1 MADDLPLVLHV
12 GGPKAGSSAL
22 QYDFTWNPRR
32 PAHGRPGVT
41 YEYVALN
48 ARGQLRRGPGLEE
61 MASRFAAHYANSAAI
76 ESLLALPAT
85 RLAPCLEEL
94 HAMRREGIVPILSYE
109 LWLHADPALVE
120 RFVNL
125 LEAPLE
131 VIAYVRDP
139 VSWLTSAYWQ
149 RHEAEATTID
159 DWLAAMLPLTR
170 WADHLAVWRA
180 QPAVERLAVRPADGS
195 VAEDFCRVIGCP
207 SSQDDVRHNVAL
219 PGPFARFLT
228 RFTLPPTTSVSELK
242 FAWWRWVRSADNG
255 SEGVAKLGSLP
266 RVIGQPQLDTIIT
279 ATDEANRQL
288 LALCDPATAA
298 RIEQDRRWWS
308 TDERDHRL
316 GLPGETR
323 SAAEAIVET
332 DRLLALSLQAT
343 MAADTAWRRTT
354 YELAESR
361 RQCAELAARD
371 LAHQIAASHA
381 DHERQVA
388 DHRCQE
394 LDHQRQQLEHRCREL
409 DHQRQQLDHRC
420 RELDHRCRDLEWHLV
435 AAQQRIAKLERRGCL
450 PHPWRKAA

>member
-1 MADDLPLVLHV
+1 MAADLPLVLHV

-109 LWLHADPALVE
+109 LWLHADPAHVE

-131 VIAYVRDP
+131 VVAYVRDP

-180 QPAVERLAVRPADGS
+180 QPAVARLAVRPADGS
-195 VAEDFCRVIGCP
+195 VADDFCQVLGCP
-207 SSQDDVRHNVAL
+207 ASQDDVRHNVAL

-255 SEGVAKLGSLP
+255 SEAVAKLGSLP
-266 RVIGQPQLDTIIT
+266 RVIGQPQLDTIIA
-279 ATDEANRQL
+279 ATGEANRQL

-308 TDERDHRL
+308 ADERDHRL
-316 GLPGETR
+316 GLPEETR
-323 SAAEAIVET
+323 SAAEAIVEA
-332 DRLLALSLQAT
+332 DQLLALTLQAT
-343 MAADTAWRRTT
+343 MAADAAWRRTT

-361 RQCAELAARD
+361 RQCTELTATD

-394 LDHQRQQLEHRCREL
+394 LEHQRQQLEHRCREL
-409 DHQRQQLDHRC
+409 
-420 RELDHRCRDLEWHLV
+420 EHRCRDLEWHLA

>member
-1 MADDLPLVLHV
+1 MADDIPIVLHV

-76 ESLLALPAT
+76 ESLLALPAK

-109 LWLHADPALVE
+109 LWLHADPAHVE

-131 VIAYVRDP
+131 VVAYVRDP

-180 QPAVERLAVRPADGS
+180 QPAVTRLAVRPADGS
-195 VAEDFCRVIGCP
+195 VADDFCQILGCP
-207 SSQDDVRHNVAL
+207 ASQDDVRHNVAL

-255 SEGVAKLGSLP
+255 SEAVAKLGSLP
-266 RVIGQPQLDTIIT
+266 RVIGQPQLDTIIA
-279 ATDEANRQL
+279 ATGDANRQL

-308 TDERDHRL
+308 ADERDHRL
-316 GLPGETR
+316 GLPEETR
-323 SAAEAIVET
+323 SAAEAIVEA
-332 DRLLALSLQAT
+332 DQLLALTLQAS
-343 MAADTAWRRTT
+343 MAADAAWRRTT

-361 RQCAELAARD
+361 RQCTELTATD
-371 LAHQIAASHA
+371 LAHQVAASHA

-388 DHRCQE
+388 E
-394 LDHQRQQLEHRCREL
+394 
-409 DHQRQQLDHRC
+409 HQRQQLDHRC
-420 RELDHRCRDLEWHLV
+420 RELEHRCRDLEWHLA

>member
-1 MADDLPLVLHV
+1 MADELPVVLHV

-32 PAHGRPGVT
+32 PAHRRPGVT
-41 YEYVALN
+41 YEYVAFN

-76 ESLLALPAT
+76 ESILSLPAT

-109 LWLHADPALVE
+109 LWLHADPVLVE

-180 QPAVERLAVRPADGS
+180 QPAVERLAIRPADGS
-195 VAEDFCRVIGCP
+195 VADDFCQVLGCP

-228 RFTLPPTTSVSELK
+228 RYHLPPTTSVSELK

-255 SEGVAKLGSLP
+255 SEAVANLGSLP
-266 RVIGQPQLDTIIT
+266 RVIGQPQLDTIVA
-279 ATDEANRQL
+279 ATGDANRQL

-316 GLPGETR
+316 GLPEETR
-323 SAAEAIVET
+323 SAAEEIVET

-343 MAADTAWRRTT
+343 MAADAAWRRTT

-361 RQCAELAARD
+361 RQCVEVEARD
-371 LAHQIAASHA
+371 LAHRVAASHA

-388 DHRCQE
+388 D
-394 LDHQRQQLEHRCREL
+394 HRCREL

-420 RELDHRCRDLEWHLV
+420 RELEHRCRDLEWHLA

>member
-1 MADDLPLVLHV
+1 M
-12 GGPKAGSSAL
+12 
-22 QYDFTWNPRR
+22 
-32 PAHGRPGVT
+32 
-41 YEYVALN
+41 
-48 ARGQLRRGPGLEE
+48 
-61 MASRFAAHYANSAAI
+61 
-76 ESLLALPAT
+76 
-85 RLAPCLEEL
+85 
-94 HAMRREGIVPILSYE
+94 
-109 LWLHADPALVE
+109 
-120 RFVNL
+120 
-125 LEAPLE
+125 
-131 VIAYVRDP
+131 
-139 VSWLTSAYWQ
+139 
-149 RHEAEATTID
+149 
-159 DWLAAMLPLTR
+159 
-170 WADHLAVWRA
+170 
-180 QPAVERLAVRPADGS
+180 
-195 VAEDFCRVIGCP
+195 
-207 SSQDDVRHNVAL
+207 
-219 PGPFARFLT
+219 
-228 RFTLPPTTSVSELK
+228 TSVSELK

-266 RVIGQPQLDTIIT
+266 RVIGQPQLDTIVA
-279 ATDEANRQL
+279 ATGDANRQL

-316 GLPGETR
+316 GLPEETR

-381 DHERQVA
+381 DHQRQQLDHQRQQL

-394 LDHQRQQLEHRCREL
+394 LDHQRQQLDHRCQEL

-420 RELDHRCRDLEWHLV
+420 QELDHRCRDLEWHLA

>member
-1 MADDLPLVLHV
+1 MADDIPIVLHV

-76 ESLLALPAT
+76 ESLLALPAK

-109 LWLHADPALVE
+109 LWLHADPAHVE

-131 VIAYVRDP
+131 VVAYVRDP

-180 QPAVERLAVRPADGS
+180 QPAVARLAVRPADGS
-195 VAEDFCRVIGCP
+195 VADDFCQVLGCP
-207 SSQDDVRHNVAL
+207 ASQDDVRHNVAL

-255 SEGVAKLGSLP
+255 SEAVAKLGSLP
-266 RVIGQPQLDTIIT
+266 RVIGQPQLDTIIA
-279 ATDEANRQL
+279 ATGDANRQL

-308 TDERDHRL
+308 ADERDHRL
-316 GLPGETR
+316 GLPEETR
-323 SAAEAIVET
+323 SAAEAIVEA
-332 DRLLALSLQAT
+332 DQLLALTLQAS
-343 MAADTAWRRTT
+343 MAADAAWRRTT

-361 RQCAELAARD
+361 RQCTELTATD
-371 LAHQIAASHA
+371 LAHQVAASHA

-388 DHRCQE
+388 E
-394 LDHQRQQLEHRCREL
+394 
-409 DHQRQQLDHRC
+409 HQRQQLDHRC
-420 RELDHRCRDLEWHLV
+420 RELEHRCRDLEWHLA